1 MSELVCRV
9 VIRLKIITRTILRR
23 LATKPAK
30 RGRYAAERKVVCTF
44 GVKAD
49 RVTNLDKSS
58 YYVEVAKPTKIVADR
73 RLLICEIIG

>member
-9 VIRLKIITRTILRR
+9 VIRLKIITGTTLRR

-30 RGRYAAERKVVCTF
+30 RGRYAMERKVVCTF

-49 RVTNLDKSS
+49 RVTNLDKLS
-58 YYVEVAKPTKIVADR
+58 YYVEVTKPVKIVADEQ
-73 RLLICEIIG
+73 LLICEIIG